1 MVPTKKT
8 VEHMSGG
15 SSPYHERI
23 NKAMGLGGLTK
34 FLMTADTHRGGK
46 FYAMDYVQQNDII
59 MNDKQLSDKIL
70 LRDRYFDEVIANQ
83 VHSELLN
90 LDLRSTMPIYS
101 KPIPI
106 MSVQ

>member
-1 MVPTKKT
+1 M
-8 VEHMSGG
+8 
-15 SSPYHERI
+15 
-23 NKAMGLGGLTK
+23 AMGLAGLTK

-70 LRDRYFDEVIANQ
+70 LRDKYFDEVIAKQ
-83 VHSELLN
+83 VHGELLN
-90 LDLRSTMPIYS
+90 LQSKSTMPIYS

-106 MSVQ
+106 LPVQ

>member
-1 MVPTKKT
+1 
-8 VEHMSGG
+8 
-15 SSPYHERI
+15 
-23 NKAMGLGGLTK
+23 
-34 FLMTADTHRGGK
+34 
-46 FYAMDYVQQNDII
+46 
-59 MNDKQLSDKIL
+59 LSDKIL